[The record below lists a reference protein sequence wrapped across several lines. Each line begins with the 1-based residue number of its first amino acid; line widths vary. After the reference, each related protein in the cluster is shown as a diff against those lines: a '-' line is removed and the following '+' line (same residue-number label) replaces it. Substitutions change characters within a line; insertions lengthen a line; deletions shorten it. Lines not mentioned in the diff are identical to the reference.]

1 MLYKNKS
8 LLFRYDFRCDFN
20 NLKKWLAIQIT
31 SISFGAQK
39 TESIFYLFIIV
50 TPQRQCSS
58 TILAMNGFV
67 LSYVMTL
74 LQIF

>member
-31 SISFGAQK
+31 SFSFGAQK
-39 TESIFYLFIIV
+39 TESIFYLFIIT
-50 TPQRQCSS
+50 TPQC
-58 TILAMNGFV
+58 
-67 LSYVMTL
+67 
-74 LQIF
+74 